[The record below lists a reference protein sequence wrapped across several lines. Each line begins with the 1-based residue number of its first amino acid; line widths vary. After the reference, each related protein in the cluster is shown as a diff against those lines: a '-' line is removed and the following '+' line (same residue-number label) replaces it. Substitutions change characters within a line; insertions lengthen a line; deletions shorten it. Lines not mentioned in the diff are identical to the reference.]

1 MASLRVNVAGLV
13 MENPTI
19 LASGIIGETGESL
32 LSAFEAGAGAV
43 VTKSIGMEAR
53 KGYSNPTLVELP
65 FGYLNAMGLPN
76 PGIESFG
83 EEVLLAV
90 RGGATVIGSVFA
102 SEAEIFAQL
111 SSKMEA
117 FGVSAVELNL
127 SCPHASGY
135 GMELGVDPGVVR
147 EIVLAV
153 KKSVTV
159 PVFVKL
165 TPNTHRII
173 EVAQAVQAAGGDCIV
188 AINTLRAMAIS
199 IEAGRPILSNIFG
212 GLSGPAVKP
221 IGVRCVY
228 EMYDVVDIPIIGA
241 GGIETWQDA
250 LEYIMAGA
258 VAVQIGS
265 GVGRRGLRIFKEVNS
280 GLERY
285 LKSRGIESLEDL
297 VGTAHA

>member
-19 LASGIIGETGESL
+19 LGSGIIGETGESL
-32 LSAFEAGAGAV
+32 LSAYKAGAGAV
-43 VTKSIGMEAR
+43 VTKSIGLEAR

-102 SEAEIFAQL
+102 SEAEVFAQL

-153 KKSVTV
+153 KKSVTI
-159 PVFVKL
+159 PVF
-165 TPNTHRII
+165 
-173 EVAQAVQAAGGDCIV
+173 
-188 AINTLRAMAIS
+188 
-199 IEAGRPILSNIFG
+199 
-212 GLSGPAVKP
+212 VKP

-265 GVGRRGLRIFKEVNS
+265 GIGRRGLNIFKEVNF

-285 LKSRGIESLEDL
+285 LKSRGIESLGEL

>member
-1 MASLRVNVAGLV
+1 
-13 MENPTI
+13 
-19 LASGIIGETGESL
+19 
-32 LSAFEAGAGAV
+32 
-43 VTKSIGMEAR
+43 
-53 KGYSNPTLVELP
+53 
-65 FGYLNAMGLPN
+65 
-76 PGIESFG
+76 
-83 EEVLLAV
+83 
-90 RGGATVIGSVFA
+90 
-102 SEAEIFAQL
+102 
-111 SSKMEA
+111 
-117 FGVSAVELNL
+117 
-127 SCPHASGY
+127 
-135 GMELGVDPGVVR
+135 
-147 EIVLAV
+147 
-153 KKSVTV
+153 
-159 PVFVKL
+159 
-165 TPNTHRII
+165 
-173 EVAQAVQAAGGDCIV
+173 
-188 AINTLRAMAIS
+188 MAIS

>member
-13 MENPTI
+13 LENPTI

-32 LSAFEAGAGAV
+32 LSAFRAGAGAV
-43 VTKSIGMEAR
+43 VTKSIGSEAR
-53 KGYSNPTLVELP
+53 EGYSNPTLVELP

-102 SEAEIFAQL
+102 SGAEVFAQL

-147 EIVLAV
+147 EVVLAV

-221 IGVRCVY
+221 IGMRCVY

-265 GVGRRGLRIFKEVNS
+265 GVGRKGLNIFKEVNS

-285 LKSRGIESLEDL
+285 LKSRGIESLEEL